1 MDTMQKTA
9 IVIPCF
15 NEEKRLDTN
24 CFADYVDSHRDISFV
39 FVNDGSTDNTLS
51 VLHHLQSKNPFQ
63 IQVVDLNKNSGKAEA
78 IRQGFLH
85 AVKLEFENI
94 GYWDADLA
102 TPLGI
107 IDKFLSVLETNT
119 ASIIMGARVML
130 LGRDIERKRTR
141 HYLGRIFATVVSML
155 ILKLPVYDTQCGAK
169 IFRNN
174 NFLKRVFSQPFRVN
188 WIFDVEL
195 IARYQMISKNENV
208 FDMANFIIEYPL
220 DIWRDVGGSKLKST
234 DYFVALFDVT
244 KLYLLLNLP
253 MISNLYYKKL
263 VV

>member
-1 MDTMQKTA
+1 
-9 IVIPCF
+9 
-15 NEEKRLDTN
+15 
-24 CFADYVDSHRDISFV
+24 
-39 FVNDGSTDNTLS
+39 
-51 VLHHLQSKNPFQ
+51 
-63 IQVVDLNKNSGKAEA
+63 VVDLNKNSGKAEA